1 MAEADVPPGSLNIV
15 TGDKSTGAALAE
27 HLDLDALAF
36 TGSSETGKAIRR
48 ATAGSR
54 TRLALDLGG
63 VPALIVFED
72 APLDQAV
79 DAVVAGAFVN
89 RGHVRYGGARLFV
102 QEGIAPD
109 FTERLRERLST
120 LRVGDPLD
128 ANTDVGPLVSRGQ
141 RDRIAEYVR
150 AGIEEG
156 ATFVQGPG
164 TLPERGFFFAPGF
177 FAGVRPSDGVASREI
192 VGPIL
197 SVQTFRAP
205 DEAISRA
212 NATPFGSAAGSL
224 DR

>member
-1 MAEADVPPGSLNIV
+1 M
-15 TGDKSTGAALAE
+15 
-27 HLDLDALAF
+27 
-36 TGSSETGKAIRR
+36 
-48 ATAGSR
+48 
-54 TRLALDLGG
+54 
-63 VPALIVFED
+63 
-72 APLDQAV
+72 
-79 DAVVAGAFVN
+79 AGAFVN

-102 QEGIAPD
+102 QEGIASD

-150 AGIEEG
+150 TGIEEG

-197 SVQTFRAP
+197 SIQTFRTP
-205 DEAISRA
+205 DEAIGRA
-212 NATPFGSAAGSL
+212 NATPFGSAAGVWTDSGAL
-224 DR
+224 ALYAASRLRAGVVWTNTYDRFDPSAPFGGYKESGLGRQGGIPGLRAYLET